1 MVQKIFNEGQ
11 KATEFLDEINNNYM
25 INIQDLAYVI
35 SANYLNLQPPRRVFE
50 KANTYG
56 QVLTEEIAD
65 YLIRRISK
73 NELFS

>member
-1 MVQKIFNEGQ
+1 
-11 KATEFLDEINNNYM
+11 M

-35 SANYLNLQPPRRVFE
+35 SANYFHLQSPRKIFE
-50 KANTYG
+50 KANTHG

-65 YLIRRISK
+65 YLIRKINK